1 MSSSSDSSA
10 GDNLQSIGECA
21 GIDLINQPAEA
32 RNWVMEVLK
41 THMKKDQSVTVGN
54 YCYLDGDKHVKVS
67 IAMDVISAAVASE
80 YVPQPAPR
88 IASTQEL
95 TSFEG
100 TRAAPLSPTSAPL
113 PMPTSSAKK
122 RRKHRRRT
130 PPTRPGAQHCALL
143 SLAPL
148 HRLLRQFVSHLFS
161 KAIFAG
167 IKSCSV
173 RLRALN
179 SSPTLRRL

>member
-122 RRKHRRRT
+122 RRKHRRKT

-143 SLAPL
+143 SRCCTA
-148 HRLLRQFVSHLFS
+148 SHLFS

-173 RLRALN
+173 PLRALN
-179 SSPTLRRL
+179 SSPTRRRL

>member
-41 THMKKDQSVTVGN
+41 AHMKKDQSVTVGN

-80 YVPQPAPR
+80 YVPQPATPASLQREISPVLKVQGPR
-88 IASTQEL
+88 HYCL
-95 TSFEG
+95 
-100 TRAAPLSPTSAPL
+100 PLHPYRCPRHQQRSAG
-113 PMPTSSAKK
+113 SAEEK
-122 RRKHRRRT
+122 RRRLALV
-130 PPTRPGAQHCALL
+130 RP
-143 SLAPL
+143 
-148 HRLLRQFVSHLFS
+148 LLRQFASHLFS
-161 KAIFAG
+161 KAVFAG

-173 RLRALN
+173 PLRALN